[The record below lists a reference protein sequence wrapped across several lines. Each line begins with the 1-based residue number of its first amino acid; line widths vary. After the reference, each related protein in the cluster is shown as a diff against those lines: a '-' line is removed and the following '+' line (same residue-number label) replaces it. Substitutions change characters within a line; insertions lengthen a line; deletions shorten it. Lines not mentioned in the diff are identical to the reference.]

1 MAQGDTIRDPQIIAS
16 LLRRIA
22 DQRALLRVTLPG
34 FRSSYNSAILRMDPE
49 QDFLI
54 LDELNPRQGHER
66 LLEVRSLNASATVQG
81 VETRF
86 SGDLEEIGD
95 SSGIAYYRLP
105 FPKEVLYVQRRISFR
120 VKVSMTAPIAAIFER
135 GEGPSLRGRILDL
148 SEGGIG
154 VEFSQFVTL
163 RPGEIVPCHMRL
175 PDGRQVGCKLEVRH
189 CSASQDQARVRIGGR
204 FVELQPQRRKALSR
218 LVADLQRQLIRK
230 QPRG

>member
-1 MAQGDTIRDPQIIAS
+1 MAQGDPIRDPQIIAS

-22 DQRALLRVTLPG
+22 DQRVLLRVTVPG
-34 FRSSYNSAILRMDPE
+34 FRSSYNSAILRIDPQ

-66 LLEVRSLNASATVQG
+66 LIEVRRLNASAAVQG

-86 SGDLEEIGD
+86 SADLAEIGD
-95 SSGIAYYRLP
+95 SAGIAYYRLP
-105 FPKEVLYVQRRISFR
+105 FPKQVLYVQRRTSFR
-120 VKVSMTAPIAAIFER
+120 VKVSMTAPIAAIFEH

-163 RPGEIVPCHMRL
+163 RPGEIVPCQMRL

-189 CSASQDQARVRIGGR
+189 CSATQDPARVRIGGR

-218 LVADLQRQLIRK
+218 LVADLQRELIRK